1 MHSVFLYH
9 AIKAGMNMGIVNP
22 TMLEVYDEI
31 PKDLLEHVEDVIL
44 DRRDD
49 ATERLLDF
57 AETVK
62 GTAKTKTADLSWR
75 ENPVQERITHAL
87 VKGLDAFIIEDVEEA
102 RLASVGL

>member
-1 MHSVFLYH
+1 MREAMHSVFLYH

-31 PKDLLEHVEDVIL
+31 PKDLLELIEDVML

-57 AETVK
+57 SERVK
-62 GTAKTKTADLSWR
+62 
-75 ENPVQERITHAL
+75 
-87 VKGLDAFIIEDVEEA
+87 
-102 RLASVGL
+102 SVRKEKN